1 MWIVLVVLACGD
13 GEGGRGPAAPG
24 GLQVEGVWSET
35 SEVVFDACELADR
48 LGPLTR
54 TIRLSQSGNQLGL
67 FLEAESIGTGS
78 LNPSTGDFVLSGAY
92 LVDGLEISFIQHGRF
107 SSATRYTATSDIV
120 ISADFVACEVETTN
134 AGVR

>member
-1 MWIVLVVLACGD
+1 M
-13 GEGGRGPAAPG
+13 
-24 GLQVEGVWSET
+24 
-35 SEVVFDACELADR
+35 VFDACELADR